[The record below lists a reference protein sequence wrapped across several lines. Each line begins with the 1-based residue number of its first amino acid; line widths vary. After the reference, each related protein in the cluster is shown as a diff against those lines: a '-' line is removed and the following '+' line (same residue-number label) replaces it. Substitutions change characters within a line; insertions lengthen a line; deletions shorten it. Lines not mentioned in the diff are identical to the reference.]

1 MRLYKRNDIWWLD
14 VSVNGQRIR
23 ESLNTTDKREAKGLA
38 NKRITEAEQGKR
50 PQSGISFARLGF
62 GEAADRYIER
72 RRLELSASTLAKEK
86 HSLGKIREFFQ
97 AQSIN
102 KISADRIL
110 EYRQWRFANGVGP
123 ATINLEVGIIRRILK
138 QAKRWHMVAD
148 DIKPL
153 REPRSIG
160 RALAPEQKLK
170 LLEIASQRP
179 EWETAYCA
187 AILAL
192 NTTMRGC
199 ELKGLHWADI
209 DFFNHTITIG
219 KSKTAAGE
227 RIIPMTDEAFNVLTR
242 LLRRAEIF
250 GPVDAS
256 HYVFAGFRINGRIDR
271 DHMNITNFDPTRPI
285 RTWRRAWRHLTKE
298 AGLTGLRFHD
308 LRHHAITELA
318 ESGAS
323 EQTIMAIA
331 GHVSRKMLERYS
343 HIRME
348 AKRAALESLSG
359 KPGKSYGTKHG
370 TKRGSIPVYT
380 DLSFANGMDTQA
392 KKLEVVTVP
401 E

>member
-1 MRLYKRNDIWWLD
+1 MRLFKRYSVWWLD
-14 VSVNGQRIR
+14 VSINGQRIR

-50 PQSGISFARLGF
+50 TQAGVSFARLGF

-72 RRLELSASTLAKEK
+72 RRLELSPPTLVKEK
-86 HSLGKIREFFQ
+86 QSLVKLREFFQ

-110 EYRQWRFANGVGP
+110 EYRQWRFANKVGP
-123 ATINLEVGIIRRILK
+123 ATINMEVGIIRRILK
-138 QAKRWHMVAD
+138 QAKRWHIVAD

-160 RALAPEQKLK
+160 RALAPEQKQK

-179 EWETAYCA
+179 EWETAYSA

-199 ELKGLHWADI
+199 EIKGLLWADI
-209 DFFNHTITIG
+209 DFFNRTITIR

-227 RIIPMTDEAFNVLTR
+227 RIIPMTAEAFAVLTR
-242 LLRRAEIF
+242 LHRRAEMF
-250 GPVDAS
+250 GPVELL
-256 HYVFAGFRINGRIDR
+256 HYIFAGLKVNGRIDR
-271 DHMNITNFDPTRPI
+271 DHMNVSEFDPTRPI
-285 RTWRRAWRHLTKE
+285 RTWRKAWRSLTKE
-298 AGLTGLRFHD
+298 AGLIGLRFHD

-348 AKRAALESLSG
+348 AKRAALEAITGRRSEG
-359 KPGKSYGTKHG
+359 YGTVHG
-370 TKRGSIPVYT
+370 TVGDSIPVYT
-380 DLSFANGMDTQA
+380 DLSSMNTTDNGA
-392 KKLEVVTVP
+392 KKLEVATVP